1 MVVVALAVALACAG
15 CAPASDPP
23 AGPTTSSPSGTVTP
37 TPTASGPVTRI
48 AVVGDSLSRGFDAC
62 AHYGDCPSV
71 SWAGGDD
78 PRIRSVATRI
88 GEAVGGPVRVQNL
101 AKSGSTVADLSRQVS
116 LAITTR
122 PDLLTVLIGANDV
135 CRATVDDMTS
145 TADYTDAVSVALQ
158 GVATLSPDT
167 VILVA
172 SVPDVPAILPAAA
185 TDPTARFLWERAG
198 GCRTVLAHP
207 QSTTRGAVERRLA
220 VSERIGGY
228 DAALAGVCAGIP
240 RCVSDGGALN
250 AYRPTFAQ
258 LSSLDAFHPSVAGLR
273 EIARLEWRAL
283 KSSERASIL
292 LDR

>member
-1 MVVVALAVALACAG
+1 MVVVALAVALVCAG
-15 CAPASDPP
+15 CAPAADPP
-23 AGPTTSSPSGTVTP
+23 TSPLTAASSAGATPQP
-37 TPTASGPVTRI
+37 TPSGPVTRI

-78 PRIRSVATRI
+78 PRIDSVATRV
-88 GEAVGGPVRVQNL
+88 GAAVGGPVRVQNL
-101 AKSGSTVADLSRQVS
+101 AKSGSTVADLSRQVN
-116 LAITTR
+116 LAIATN

-145 TADYTDAVSVALQ
+145 TADYTEAVSAALH
-158 GVATLSPDT
+158 GAAILSPDT

-198 GCRTVLAHP
+198 GCATVLADP
-207 QSTTRGAVERRLA
+207 QSTSRAAVERRVA
-220 VSERIGGY
+220 VSERIGEY
-228 DAALAGVCAGIP
+228 DAALAGVCADLP

-250 AYRPTFAQ
+250 AYRPTHAQ
-258 LSSLDAFHPSVAGLR
+258 LSALDAFHPSVAGLR

-283 KSSERASIL
+283 SSSDRASIL
-292 LDR
+292 LDH